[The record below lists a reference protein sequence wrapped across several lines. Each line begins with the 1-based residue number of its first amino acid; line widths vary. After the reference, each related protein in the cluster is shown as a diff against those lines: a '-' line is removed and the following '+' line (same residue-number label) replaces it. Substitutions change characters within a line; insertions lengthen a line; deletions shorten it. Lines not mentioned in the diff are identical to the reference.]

1 MKKKLFAAC
10 VIFSMVATIG
20 ILSLG
25 IIGTFT
31 PTASAFTGIQACI
44 INCAMVA
51 AFSST
56 DPDVRI
62 ILFDMCLTAECW

>member
-1 MKKKLFAAC
+1 MKKKLFAVF

-25 IIGTFT
+25 IIGTLT
-31 PTASAFTGIQACI
+31 PTASAFTGVQACV
-44 INCAMVA
+44 INCGMRA
-51 AFSST
+51 AYSST

>member
-1 MKKKLFAAC
+1 MKKKLFAVC
-10 VIFSMVATIG
+10 VIFSMVASIG

-31 PTASAFTGIQACI
+31 PKASAITNQMACI
-44 INCAMVA
+44 INCGIYA
-51 AFSST
+51 AYCST

-62 ILFDMCLTAECW
+62 ILFDMCLTAEC